1 MKYIVTKEQ
10 TEKLMKVIPSKYHSA
25 LLKTIVNFNDLSK
38 DIQEDPYCHLRC
50 RANPAVNLFTS
61 RGLIHLEV
69 NALEEGLFF
78 KMDSDTNI
86 VIHEVAL

>member
-10 TEKLMKVIPSKYHSA
+10 SLKLMKVLPNKYHLS
-25 LLKTIVNFNDLSK
+25 LLETIANFNDLPQES
-38 DIQEDPYCHLRC
+38 QEDPYCHLKC
-50 RANPAVNLFTS
+50 SVVPEINLFTS

-69 NALEEGLFF
+69 DAIEEGLFF

-86 VIHEVAL
+86 VIHEVSL